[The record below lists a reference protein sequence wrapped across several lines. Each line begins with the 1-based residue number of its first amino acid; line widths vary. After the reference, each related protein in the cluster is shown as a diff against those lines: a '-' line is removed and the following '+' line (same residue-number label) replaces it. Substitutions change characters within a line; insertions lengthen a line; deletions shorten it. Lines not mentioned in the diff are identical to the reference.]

1 MLGSLILYLNP
12 TFWLLLYNRLTKSPA
27 PSSRALSSRLRI
39 SGFWAEADSV
49 LGFLVTQK
57 SVLMAGICP
66 PFRG

>member
-39 SGFWAEADSV
+39 SGFWAEADISESLGLLGVSGSGPGV
-49 LGFLVTQK
+49 LG
-57 SVLMAGICP
+57 
-66 PFRG
+66 